1 MLARL
6 VVKKVNRSPA
16 ERVRFGKG
24 RRSQHSAVFAVRRKR
39 NGVCSLM
46 GTKSKPNEMGSIWKG
61 KTTPSVNRTPSAA
74 ADDLKHPNRSPTE
87 WVRFG
92 KEKQHHRSIGRR
104 LRRLMTLWC
113 CFDAG
118 TPARARTGGLGLRRL
133 ALYPTELQTHTVYG
147 RRNCAIVFYLLMCD
161 AVKGAFRR
169 RRRAFFRKRRCNRI
183 HRVIFLAYMDES
195 PVKLNRNI
203 RMKEPCVIHGL

>member
-1 MLARL
+1 MQF
-6 VVKKVNRSPA
+6 SPQ
-16 ERVRFGKG
+16 GG
-24 RRSQHSAVFAVRRKR
+24 NGPVFAPRW
-39 NGVCSLM
+39 
-46 GTKSKPNEMGSIWKG
+46 E
-61 KTTPSVNRTPSAA
+61 
-74 ADDLKHPNRSPTE
+74 PNRSPMK

-113 CFDAG
+113 CFDVG

-183 HRVIFLAYMDES
+183 HRVIFLAYMDGS
-195 PVKLNRNI
+195 PVKLNRTI

>member
-1 MLARL
+1 MLSAYKNTAYVLLGGALCKAWQL
-6 VVKKVNRSPA
+6 VFSCFSLCALVKR
-16 ERVRFGKG
+16 
-24 RRSQHSAVFAVRRKR
+24 
-39 NGVCSLM
+39 CL
-46 GTKSKPNEMGSIWKG
+46 
-61 KTTPSVNRTPSAA
+61 
-74 ADDLKHPNRSPTE
+74 
-87 WVRFG
+87 G

-104 LRRLMTLWC
+104 LRRLMTLWR
-113 CFDAG
+113 CFDVG
-118 TPARARTGGLGLRRL
+118 TPARARTGDLGLRRL

>member
-1 MLARL
+1 MGSIWKGKTTPSVDRTPPAAADDL
-6 VVKKVNRSPA
+6 KHPNRSPT

-39 NGVCSLM
+39 NGVCSLI
-46 GTKSKPNEMGSIWKG
+46 E
-61 KTTPSVNRTPSAA
+61 
-74 ADDLKHPNRSPTE
+74 PNRSPMK

-118 TPARARTGGLGLRRL
+118 TPARARTGDLGLRRL
-133 ALYPTELQTHTVYG
+133 ALYPTELQTHTVYV
-147 RRNCAIVFYLLMCD
+147 RRNCAIVILSLDVRCCQGGIPSAAARLFQEKALQSYSSCD
-161 AVKGAFRR
+161 ILG
-169 RRRAFFRKRRCNRI
+169 
-183 HRVIFLAYMDES
+183 L
-195 PVKLNRNI
+195 
-203 RMKEPCVIHGL
+203 HG

>member
-1 MLARL
+1 MFSFLKPSSTVSIMKRIARVCQSMLLSVSTPGFERKSDRHAIKTDIVSISSFFSRQSIFL
-6 VVKKVNRSPA
+6 IVDPPA
-16 ERVRFGKG
+16 PMICMQRKC
-24 RRSQHSAVFAVRRKR
+24 RRSNPAQR
-39 NGVCSLM
+39 
-46 GTKSKPNEMGSIWKG
+46 
-61 KTTPSVNRTPSAA
+61 
-74 ADDLKHPNRSPTE
+74 
-87 WVRFG
+87 VRFG

-104 LRRLMTLWC
+104 LRRRMTSWC

-118 TPARARTGGLGLRRL
+118 TPARARTGDLGLRRL

-161 AVKGAFRR
+161 AVKGAFRLWR
-169 RRRAFFRKRRCNRI
+169 HAFFRKRRCNRI
-183 HRVIFLAYMDES
+183 HRVIFLAYMDGS

>member
-1 MLARL
+1 MGSIWKGKTTPSVNRTPPATADDL
-6 VVKKVNRSPA
+6 KHPNRSPA

-39 NGVCSLM
+39 NGACSLI
-46 GTKSKPNEMGSIWKG
+46 E
-61 KTTPSVNRTPSAA
+61 
-74 ADDLKHPNRSPTE
+74 PNRSPMK

-113 CFDAG
+113 CFDVG
-118 TPARARTGGLGLRRL
+118 TPARARTGDLGLRRL
-133 ALYPTELQTHTVYG
+133 ALYPTELQTHTVYV

-161 AVKGAFRR
+161 AVKGAFCLRR
-169 RRRAFFRKRRCNRI
+169 HAFFRKRRCNRI